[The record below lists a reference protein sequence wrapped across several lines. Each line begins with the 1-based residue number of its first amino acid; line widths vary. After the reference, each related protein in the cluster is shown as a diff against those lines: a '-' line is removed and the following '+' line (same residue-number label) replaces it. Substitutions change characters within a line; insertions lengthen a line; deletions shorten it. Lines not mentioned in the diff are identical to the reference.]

1 MWLYAATL
9 LYRVMFAWRTP
20 ATPVPLPAVPQHRR
34 PTLEGTAILQDTSP
48 AASQRP
54 EPVTGHDAEG
64 QARVEVTW
72 FEDSVDQPVDA
83 PLIALLPLP
92 DSS

>member
-1 MWLYAATL
+1 M
-9 LYRVMFAWRTP
+9 
-20 ATPVPLPAVPQHRR
+20 
-34 PTLEGTAILQDTSP
+34 QDTSP

-54 EPVTGHDAEG
+54 EPVIGHDAEG

-72 FEDSVDQPVDA
+72 FEDCVDQPVDT

>member
-1 MWLYAATL
+1 MANIPLRSRFRRCHAS
-9 LYRVMFAWRTP
+9 P
-20 ATPVPLPAVPQHRR
+20 ATSKERR
-34 PTLEGTAILQDTSP
+34 IMQDTSP

-54 EPVTGHDAEG
+54 EPITGRDAEG

-72 FEDSVDQPVDA
+72 FEDCVDQPVDI

>member
-1 MWLYAATL
+1 M
-9 LYRVMFAWRTP
+9 
-20 ATPVPLPAVPQHRR
+20 
-34 PTLEGTAILQDTSP
+34 QDTSP

-72 FEDSVDQPVDA
+72 FEDCVDQPVDA

>member
-1 MWLYAATL
+1 M
-9 LYRVMFAWRTP
+9 
-20 ATPVPLPAVPQHRR
+20 
-34 PTLEGTAILQDTSP
+34 QDTSP

-54 EPVTGHDAEG
+54 EPVTGRDVEG

-72 FEDSVDQPVDA
+72 FEDCVDHPVDT

>member
-1 MWLYAATL
+1 MANTRSGPAFGGAT
-9 LYRVMFAWRTP
+9 
-20 ATPVPLPAVPQHRR
+20 HRR
-34 PTLEGTAILQDTSP
+34 PTPPKERRIMQDTSP

-54 EPVTGHDAEG
+54 EPITGQDVEG

-72 FEDSVDQPVDA
+72 FEDGVDQPADT
-83 PLIALLPLP
+83 PLIALLPVP

>member
-1 MWLYAATL
+1 MANTLPLGPASGGAT
-9 LYRVMFAWRTP
+9 ASP
-20 ATPVPLPAVPQHRR
+20 AHT
-34 PTLEGTAILQDTSP
+34 EGTAIMQDTSP

>member
-1 MWLYAATL
+1 M
-9 LYRVMFAWRTP
+9 
-20 ATPVPLPAVPQHRR
+20 
-34 PTLEGTAILQDTSP
+34 QDTSP
-48 AASQRP
+48 ASSQRP
-54 EPVTGHDAEG
+54 EPIIGRDAEG

-72 FEDSVDQPVDA
+72 IEDCVEQPVDT

>member
-1 MWLYAATL
+1 M
-9 LYRVMFAWRTP
+9 
-20 ATPVPLPAVPQHRR
+20 
-34 PTLEGTAILQDTSP
+34 QDTSP

-54 EPVTGHDAEG
+54 EPKTGRDAEG

-72 FEDSVDQPVDA
+72 FEECVDLPVDT

-92 DSS
+92 DSP

>member
-1 MWLYAATL
+1 M
-9 LYRVMFAWRTP
+9 
-20 ATPVPLPAVPQHRR
+20 
-34 PTLEGTAILQDTSP
+34 QDTSP

-54 EPVTGHDAEG
+54 EPVAGRDVEG

-72 FEDSVDQPVDA
+72 SDEAVAEPFDA

>member
-1 MWLYAATL
+1 M
-9 LYRVMFAWRTP
+9 
-20 ATPVPLPAVPQHRR
+20 
-34 PTLEGTAILQDTSP
+34 QDTSP

-54 EPVTGHDAEG
+54 EPVTGRDVEG

-72 FEDSVDQPVDA
+72 FEESVDQPVDT

-92 DSS
+92 DLS

>member
-1 MWLYAATL
+1 M
-9 LYRVMFAWRTP
+9 
-20 ATPVPLPAVPQHRR
+20 
-34 PTLEGTAILQDTSP
+34 QDTSP

-54 EPVTGHDAEG
+54 DPVTGRDAEG
-64 QARVEVTW
+64 EARVEVTW
-72 FEDSVDQPVDA
+72 FEDGTDQPVDT